1 MIGVS
6 ADSRVARCRALMAML
21 RPTALFLVVL
31 ASPKAWADLSD
42 PGPYRAGWVQVSV
55 PRPGGGSFNALLF
68 YPATTSGQ
76 GAAYDGSGAPYPGI
90 TFGHGWITA
99 VTRYQSTLEHL
110 ATWGYFII
118 ASESYGGLFP
128 DHSAF
133 ADDLRWCLTYLEN
146 QHANPGSWLY
156 QQVDTANFGASGH
169 SMGGGASILATQR
182 DTRIRA
188 LANMAAAETNP
199 SAIAAIGAVFV
210 PVCLIAGD
218 EDSIV
223 PPESHTILMY
233 DNALAPRRL
242 PLLDGGWHCG
252 FLDSSFF
259 GCDNGSLPRATQLA
273 LARGLLT
280 GFFNLY
286 LKSDQTVW
294 RQVWGPELY
303 LEPMI
308 NNTRADPGSVLDPN
322 QAGAHGFGGQAVQ
335 VEFLLTNSGPLPT
348 SYTVLVEDNTWPT
361 TPTPAQ
367 TTMLNPGESTVV
379 SVTVEIDEAP
389 GTGADTALLSAR
401 SDLDGGTRTYATLT
415 TERRLRGDLNGDGV
429 VNGAD
434 FTAFT
439 GCLTGPDNGMLTG
452 CDDADLDLDV
462 DVDLAD
468 SAVFQLN
475 FGQGM

>member
-1 MIGVS
+1 MIGTV
-6 ADSRVARCRALMAML
+6 ADSEVARGRDFMAVL
-21 RPTALFLVVL
+21 RSAALFLAVL
-31 ASPKAWADLSD
+31 ASPAARADLSE
-42 PGPYRAGWVQVSV
+42 PGPHGAGWMGVSV
-55 PRPGGGSFNALLF
+55 PRPGGGNFNAVLF

-76 GAAYDGSGAPYPGI
+76 GATYDGSSAPYPGI

-110 ATWGYFII
+110 ATWGYFVI

-182 DTRIRA
+182 DARIRA

-199 SAIAAIGAVFV
+199 SAIAAIAAVFV

-218 EDSIV
+218 EDSIA
-223 PPESHTILMY
+223 PPASHTTPMY
-233 DNALAPRRL
+233 DNAQAPRRL

-259 GCDNGSLPRATQLA
+259 GCDSGSLPRATQLA
-273 LARGLLT
+273 LTRGLLT

-286 LKSDQTVW
+286 LKSDQAVW

-303 LEPMI
+303 SEPLI
-308 NNTRADPGSVLDPN
+308 NNTRLDPGIVLDPN

-348 SYTVLVEDNTWPT
+348 SYTLLVEDNTWPT
-361 TPTPAQ
+361 TPTPAR
-367 TTMLNPGESTVV
+367 TALLSPGESTGV
-379 SVTVEIDEAP
+379 SVTVEIDAGP

-401 SDLDGGTRTYATLT
+401 SDLDGGTRAYATLT
-415 TERRLRGDLNGDGV
+415 TARRLRGDLNGDGV
-429 VNGAD
+429 VDGAD
-434 FTAFT
+434 FTALAD
-439 GCLTGPDNGMLTG
+439 CLTGPGIGILGG
-452 CDDADLDLDV
+452 CNDADLDLDA

-468 SAVFQLN
+468 FAVFQLN
-475 FGQGM
+475 FATGM

>member
-1 MIGVS
+1 MAVLRS
-6 ADSRVARCRALMAML
+6 AALLLA
-21 RPTALFLVVL
+21 VL
-31 ASPKAWADLSD
+31 AAPASWAGLSD
-42 PGPYRAGWVQVSV
+42 PGPYGAGWVEVSV

-76 GAAYDGSGAPYPGI
+76 GAAYDGIGAPYPGI

-128 DHSAF
+128 NHSAF
-133 ADDLRWCLTYLEN
+133 ADDLRWCLTYLETQN
-146 QHANPGSWLY
+146 ANPGSWLY
-156 QQVDTANFGASGH
+156 QQVDTANFGACGH

-182 DTRIRA
+182 DPRICA

-199 SAIAAIGAVFV
+199 SAIAAIAGVFV

-223 PPESHTILMY
+223 PPTGHTIPMY

-259 GCDNGSLPRATQLA
+259 GCDSGSLPRATQLA
-273 LARGLLT
+273 LTRGLLT

-286 LKSDQTVW
+286 LKNAQTVW
-294 RQVWGPELY
+294 RQVWGDELY
-303 LEPMI
+303 SEPLI
-308 NNTRADPGSVLDPN
+308 NNTRVDPGIVLDPN
-322 QAGAHGFGGQAVQ
+322 RASAHGFGGQAVQ

-348 SYTVLVEDNTWPT
+348 SYTLLVEDNTWPT

-367 TTMLNPGESTVV
+367 TTMLSPGESTVV
-379 SVTVEIDEAP
+379 TVTVEIVDGAAA
-389 GTGADTALLSAR
+389 GADTAVLSAR
-401 SDLDGGTRTYATLT
+401 SDLDSGTRTYATLM

-429 VNGAD
+429 VDGTD
-434 FTAFT
+434 FTAFA
-439 GCLTGPDNGMLTG
+439 GCLAGPGISTLGG
-452 CDDADLDLDV
+452 CSDADLGLDA

-468 SAVFQLN
+468 FVIFQLN
-475 FGQGM
+475 FGTGL

>member
-1 MIGVS
+1 MIGAF
-6 ADSRVARCRALMAML
+6 ADSEVARGHALMAVL
-21 RPTALFLVVL
+21 RPAALFLATLV
-31 ASPKAWADLSD
+31 SPAAWAELSD
-42 PGPYRAGWVQVSV
+42 PGPYGAGWVEVSV
-55 PRPGGGSFNALLF
+55 PRPGGGNFSALLF

-76 GAAYDGSGAPYPGI
+76 GATYDGSGAPYPGI
-90 TFGHGWITA
+90 SFGHGWITA

-110 ATWGYFII
+110 ATWGYFVI

-199 SAIAAIGAVFV
+199 SAIAAIAGVFV

-218 EDSIV
+218 EDSIA
-223 PPESHTILMY
+223 PPASHTIPMY
-233 DNALAPRRL
+233 DNAHAPRRL
-242 PLLDGGWHCG
+242 PLLEGGWHCG

-259 GCDNGSLPRATQLA
+259 GCDSGSLPRATQLA
-273 LARGLLT
+273 LTRGLLT

-286 LKSDQTVW
+286 LKNDQTVW
-294 RQVWGPELY
+294 RQVWGPELHS
-303 LEPMI
+303 EPLI
-308 NNTRADPGSVLDPN
+308 DNTRVDPGMVLDPD
-322 QAGAHGFGGQAVQ
+322 QASAHGFGGQVVQ
-335 VEFLLTNSGPLPT
+335 VEFLLTNSGPLPA
-348 SYTVLVEDNTWPT
+348 SYTLLVEDNTWPT

-367 TTMLNPGESTVV
+367 TTILNPGDSTVV
-379 SVTVEIDEAP
+379 SVAVEIDEGP
-389 GTGADTALLSAR
+389 GTAADTALLSAR
-401 SDLDGGTRTYATLT
+401 SDLDGGTRAYATLT
-415 TERRLRGDLNGDGV
+415 TERRLRGDMNGDGV

-434 FTAFT
+434 FTAFA
-439 GCLTGPDNGMLTG
+439 GCLTGPDVGMLDG
-452 CDDADLDLDV
+452 CNDADLDLDA

-468 SAVFQLN
+468 FAALQRNCGDGL
-475 FGQGM
+475 